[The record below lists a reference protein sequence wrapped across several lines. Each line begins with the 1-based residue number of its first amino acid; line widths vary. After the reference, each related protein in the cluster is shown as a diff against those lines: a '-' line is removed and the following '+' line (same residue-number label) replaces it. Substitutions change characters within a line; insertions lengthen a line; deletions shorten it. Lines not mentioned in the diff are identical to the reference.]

1 MQERIAASLDYEQFN
16 FKPGKGM
23 LAEYFN
29 RIASF
34 ERTQT
39 IPEFAHDIGNNGQ
52 AFCPAVF
59 KSDQVSNKDFKSQQ
73 FFALDFDETLSW
85 ENAKARADI
94 YLLPISFAYET
105 FRSVDRNRFRVVF
118 CNDVRIENLQVAE
131 AMQKAILEIFPEAD
145 PITER
150 LALPLLGGKNTFY
163 VDPDARINIA
173 DLMIS
178 LAVFYQDNDT
188 SNNTNR
194 RMKQFAQK
202 TGLQLKNGLP
212 HIERLDG
219 NKCHSNDVNSTTPIR
234 SIYIGVGPIT
244 STDCHKLP
252 SYRVYIDDKQKY
264 NKYGEKIYDTTI
276 VKTKKKLERNFNFK
290 NLYNRCRFWREF
302 VDGERWFDYPK
313 LWGMLTNLSCVEGGR
328 KRFMK
333 AINSEANKDNW
344 SYRTHNWARYV
355 NDAPKYGPKRCEN
368 FCPYADTCN
377 HSKNM
382 LTTAK
387 TKRNTIVQLKND
399 KKYAP
404 LADAENDLINKF
416 KYVQEQDD
424 NNIHIIKGQTGIGKS
439 RIYIEMLEQSDKPY
453 IIAVPT
459 HRLKDEIYDRCIEK
473 GYDVIKTP
481 KLPDDIPFL
490 IWAEIDRLYS
500 IGANTSAN
508 KYIRRMAEE
517 EQIPSLIQY
526 MAELDKIRSFKG
538 HIITTHDRF
547 IFLEHT
553 ADHNLIVDEDII
565 HVLLKINKV
574 TVEDLLKIEQKS
586 CVHPF
591 DEDEVQRKLDD
602 TLGAN
607 YKQIVNVYPV
617 TNMDYIEEDISDHI
631 SSNVMGFLSS
641 CVVYRYN
648 TDADIMS
655 SNRYRDSDIITYV
668 NRHNLPNQKI
678 VIMSATANEN
688 IYRAFFG
695 DRVCFY
701 ECVQAKYKGK
711 LIQYPARSYSRH
723 CLANDGELMDK
734 AKNIVGDIPI
744 ITFKAHKEDDTDLN
758 FGGLEGVNIL
768 DGQDMAVI
776 GTPHLNE
783 LVYKLYAAALGIDL
797 SDTAMRY
804 QEISY
809 NNFNF
814 YFQTYNN
821 EQLRQIQLWLI
832 ESELQQAIGRAR
844 LLRNAC
850 KVYLFSN
857 FPIEQAEFLYPLPD
871 DRFG

>member
-118 CNDVRIENLQVAE
+118 CNDVPIKNLQVAE

-178 LAVFYQDNDT
+178 LATFYRDGDA
-188 SNNTNR
+188 SRHFSR
-194 RMKQFAQK
+194 RMRQFAQK
-202 TGLQLKNGLP
+202 TGLQLRNGLP
-212 HIERLDG
+212 YVECMEENVFESG
-219 NKCHSNDVNSTTPIR
+219 AGKTTPI
-234 SIYIGVGPIT
+234 STIYIGVAPGAPV
-244 STDCHKLP
+244 SK
-252 SYRVYIDDKQKY
+252 YYIVHLDTTIKKRDR
-264 NKYGEKIYDTTI
+264 YGNKIYDTTL
-276 VKTKKKLERNFNFK
+276 VKTPRRKLVRNFSFEGLYARCRLWQEFEDGKLKQKHKVVWSLLNNICCVKGGAKRFLEIAEAQAKAGRKMFK
-290 NLYNRCRFWREF
+290 KPWKSFINNLYENN
-302 VDGERWFDYPK
+302 Y
-313 LWGMLTNLSCVEGGR
+313 
-328 KRFMK
+328 
-333 AINSEANKDNW
+333 
-344 SYRTHNWARYV
+344 
-355 NDAPKYGPKRCEN
+355 APARCEN
-368 FCPYADTCN
+368 FCPYVENCD
-377 HSKNM
+377 HGKNM
-382 LTTAK
+382 LQTAK
-387 TKRNTIVQLKND
+387 TRRNTIVQLKND

-424 NNIHIIKGQTGIGKS
+424 NNIHILKGQTGIGKS

-517 EQIPSLIQY
+517 KQIPSLIEY
-526 MAELDKIRSFKG
+526 MADLDKVRSFKG

-547 IFLEHT
+547 IFLGST

-574 TVEDLLKIEQKS
+574 TVSDLLQIEQKS

-591 DEDEVQRKLDD
+591 DEDEVRQKLDD
-602 TLGAN
+602 TLGAG
-607 YKQIVNVYPV
+607 YKQSMPV
-617 TNMDYIEEDISDHI
+617 T
-631 SSNVMGFLSS
+631 G
-641 CVVYRYN
+641 
-648 TDADIMS
+648 
-655 SNRYRDSDIITYV
+655 
-668 NRHNLPNQKI
+668 
-678 VIMSATANEN
+678 
-688 IYRAFFG
+688 
-695 DRVCFY
+695 
-701 ECVQAKYKGK
+701 
-711 LIQYPARSYSRH
+711 
-723 CLANDGELMDK
+723 
-734 AKNIVGDIPI
+734 
-744 ITFKAHKEDDTDLN
+744 
-758 FGGLEGVNIL
+758 
-768 DGQDMAVI
+768 
-776 GTPHLNE
+776 
-783 LVYKLYAAALGIDL
+783 
-797 SDTAMRY
+797 
-804 QEISY
+804 
-809 NNFNF
+809 
-814 YFQTYNN
+814 
-821 EQLRQIQLWLI
+821 
-832 ESELQQAIGRAR
+832 
-844 LLRNAC
+844 
-850 KVYLFSN
+850 
-857 FPIEQAEFLYPLPD
+857 
-871 DRFG
+871 